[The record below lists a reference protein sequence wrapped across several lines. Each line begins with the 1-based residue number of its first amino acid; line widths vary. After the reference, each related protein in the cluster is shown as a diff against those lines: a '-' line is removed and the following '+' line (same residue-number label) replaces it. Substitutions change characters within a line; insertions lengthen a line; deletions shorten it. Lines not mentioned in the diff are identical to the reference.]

1 MDVEVLSAGESGRKR
16 STAHLSVIIPV
27 YDEEENVPGLCD
39 RLFEMLRRLP
49 YSFEVIAVNDGSKDG
64 SLEALRR
71 ETEKHPELKVVDF
84 RRNFGQTAALMAGID
99 YSAGEIIVSIDADLQ
114 NDPDD
119 IPMLVAKLAEGYD
132 VVSGWR
138 KDRQDAAVRRVLV
151 SRIANFII
159 SLVSGVKL
167 ADYGCTLKAYRRDVV
182 KGIRLYGEMHRFI
195 PIYAS
200 WMGARVVEMPVRHH
214 ARRFGRSKYGLGR
227 VIKVLLDLMVV
238 KFLDRYFVKPIY
250 VFGGFGLL
258 SLLVSFLAAAYLLYL
273 KFAEGYSMIQ
283 SPVLLLA
290 AMTFLVGAM
299 SILMGLLAEILIRTY
314 FESQARATYA
324 VRELV
329 NFGTEG

>member
-71 ETEKHPELKVVDF
+71 EAEKHPELRVVDF